1 MQFVSNSQ
9 FLAFTIKTQLG
20 ESSNPLLPRAHW
32 METEVALKDHIN
44 FKLSCVFPL
53 CVPIVFFFSWFVS
66 WKLLT

>member
-32 METEVALKDHIN
+32 METEVVLKDHIN

-53 CVPIVFFFSWFVS
+53 CVY
-66 WKLLT
+66 LLSSSSHGLFPGNC